1 MEVSLVEKK
10 VLLLGETLVGMKV
23 ILLVDCS
30 GFLMATMM
38 VASGLSKVAKL
49 VFRKVSPLAD
59 EKV

>member
-1 MEVSLVEKK
+1 MLD
-10 VLLLGETLVGMKV
+10 ETLVAMKV

-30 GFLMATMM
+30 GFSMATMM